1 MVKNDLLHICNSYQT
16 NKMYQL
22 LFDEI
27 AEFNNNQIV
36 IAPGFYKS
44 GIEENNN
51 IKIIYYKRTKSLF
64 QRVLFR
70 RKTKKIFIYIN
81 GVLNLSTVRLVHAHT
96 LFSDGAVAYNLY
108 KEYDIPYVVAV
119 RNTDIETFFKKMFW
133 LRSMGYDILR
143 NASKIYFI
151 SKSNLNNFLKVFP
164 REIIQQIEK
173 KIEVSPNGINKIW
186 LENRFIRREACLS
199 STINIVY
206 CGDIVSNKNILNV
219 AKAIKTLN
227 ERGYSI
233 NYHVIGLKDKQ
244 TSSYI
249 RKIQKFQRKNS
260 FFSMYPHSEI
270 TSLITFFR
278 QSDMFVMPSFKET
291 FGLVYIEALSQGLPI
306 IYTEGQGIDGTF
318 PEGTVGYH
326 VTPSCVN
333 SIVEGIEKTIKNYS
347 FIHNQIKSLN
357 ISQYDWAKIASKYNN
372 DYQTI

>member
-233 NYHVIGLKDKQ
+233 NYHVIGLKEKQ

-249 RKIQKFQRKNS
+249 RKIQKFH
-260 FFSMYPHSEI
+260 FFQCI
-270 TSLITFFR
+270 L
-278 QSDMFVMPSFKET
+278 
-291 FGLVYIEALSQGLPI
+291 
-306 IYTEGQGIDGTF
+306 
-318 PEGTVGYH
+318 
-326 VTPSCVN
+326 TP
-333 SIVEGIEKTIKNYS
+333 K
-347 FIHNQIKSLN
+347 
-357 ISQYDWAKIASKYNN
+357 
-372 DYQTI
+372 